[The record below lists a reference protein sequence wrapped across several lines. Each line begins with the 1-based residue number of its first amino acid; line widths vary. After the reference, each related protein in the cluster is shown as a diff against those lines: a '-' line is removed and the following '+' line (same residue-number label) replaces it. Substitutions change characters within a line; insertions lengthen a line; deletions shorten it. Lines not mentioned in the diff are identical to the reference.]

1 MMGVLK
7 FFILN
12 PFSIF
17 SFHFPSL
24 SLLFLSFLFF
34 SLSSLS
40 QKNLIYVRISRENFS
55 FCEHENLVW
64 LLNEPELVFS
74 NYSYHG
80 WSTPAATLKTV
91 NIKRL
96 QNTVSCLRS
105 SIWPIRRPESRIDA
119 IATELKGGAWER
131 PHILRTFSSKYSVLH
146 LNQNGITSWIR
157 QQPATSRPCVAMLK
171 IPGSPSWCKKL
182 MATAMAMIPAT
193 GSTLP
198 AVEREEKEKEKIAGA
213 HRSAVIQ
220 REKRMIKEER
230 TKLFPNNYF
239 FSSHSLSL
247 LSFSYSF
254 IRIKILDQKYI

>member
-1 MMGVLK
+1 MVFL
-7 FFILN
+7 FIVIFSSLTLSIK
-12 PFSIF
+12 SIF
-17 SFHFPSL
+17 FFQRKLAEEQGKKQEERENERNRMHSSL
-24 SLLFLSFLFF
+24 SFLFLSFLFF
-34 SLSSLS
+34 SLSFLS

-146 LNQNGITSWIR
+146 LNQNGITSWMR
-157 QQPATSRPCVAMLK
+157 
-171 IPGSPSWCKKL
+171 
-182 MATAMAMIPAT
+182 
-193 GSTLP
+193 
-198 AVEREEKEKEKIAGA
+198 
-213 HRSAVIQ
+213 
-220 REKRMIKEER
+220 
-230 TKLFPNNYF
+230 
-239 FSSHSLSL
+239 
-247 LSFSYSF
+247 
-254 IRIKILDQKYI
+254 